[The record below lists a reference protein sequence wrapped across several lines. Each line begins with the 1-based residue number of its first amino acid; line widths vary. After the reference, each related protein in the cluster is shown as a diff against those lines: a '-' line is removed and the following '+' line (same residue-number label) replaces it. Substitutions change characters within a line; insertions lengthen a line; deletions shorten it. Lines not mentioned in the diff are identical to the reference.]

1 MTQFDRFKVCAT
13 NSFRYHNPTTNL
25 TASTVERKN
34 NKRKQF
40 TVTKTSARKLHGRGN
55 TTLLNK
61 MTYYFLSRFKYT
73 NPDDYSYAP
82 SGLMVQFINFTFR
95 ADFMTVFL
103 SFILLF
109 YLCVLFFAC
118 LLKLAGIIRAEC
130 IVSGIDDDEGTTS
143 FAEGFALSWTTFTTK
158 TGLIIPLYILCSRIV
173 WALNKLLSHAYILI
187 SFFKQRAQSNLERE
201 CRNMFEINLE
211 RTIDAPKS
219 KVWQTIIDCE
229 AYPDWNPFVINCKS
243 TFEIGSPIVMEVAV
257 IRCLPMKQ
265 KETIRQNIEFELLEY
280 CIHIPLLLHSSRSHI
295 LKESSGDKTFY
306 ESKFQLTGLLST
318 LVGLLLGKQLIR
330 GFTEMTNA
338 LVQRCE
344 GETKKVVNT
353 SGNDRQTKKGH
364 TSKRD

>member
-1 MTQFDRFKVCAT
+1 MQEREGCQQKPMTQFDRFKVCAT

-143 FAEGFALSWTTFTTK
+143 FAEGFALSWTTFTTV
-158 TGLIIPLYILCSRIV
+158 GYGGI
-173 WALNKLLSHAYILI
+173 
-187 SFFKQRAQSNLERE
+187 
-201 CRNMFEINLE
+201 
-211 RTIDAPKS
+211 
-219 KVWQTIIDCE
+219 
-229 AYPDWNPFVINCKS
+229 YPDNGNDRHRCSLVIFLC
-243 TFEIGSPIVMEVAV
+243 TA
-257 IRCLPMKQ
+257 
-265 KETIRQNIEFELLEY
+265 
-280 CIHIPLLLHSSRSHI
+280 
-295 LKESSGDKTFY
+295 ESF
-306 ESKFQLTGLLST
+306 TGLLFSGMCT
-318 LVGLLLGKQLIR
+318 AIMFAKVGRIQSHAQVTFSDGVCVEYGQLDNNITEENNNNQRQSHNTDR
-330 GFTEMTNA
+330 GMLSDQGIISA
-338 LVQRCE
+338 AGVLCE
-344 GETKKVVNT
+344 IPVETDDDDDDNNT
-353 SGNDRQTKKGH
+353 TDEEFMLR
-364 TSKRD
+364 